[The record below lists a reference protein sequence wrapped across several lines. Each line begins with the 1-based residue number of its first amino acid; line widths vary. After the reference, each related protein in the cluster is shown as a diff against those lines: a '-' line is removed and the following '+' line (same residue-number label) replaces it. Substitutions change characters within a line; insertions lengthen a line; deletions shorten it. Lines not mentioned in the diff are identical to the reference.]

1 MYCRLRPIS
10 DPDPHCGVNTV
21 YNLRRRQA
29 NCIQRKIYSD
39 FSLFFKQLCV
49 RSISKFL
56 KPRFYFLHYS
66 GYRFIAN
73 SEHSSQSLFHRI
85 TPVYIRV
92 PKIFK
97 SSKNVY
103 YPVHLC
109 FPCGH
114 YCSEHITEDPPPT
127 KSIQGLFKLSNIF
140 KRDTGSFQ
148 TKNIS

>member
-1 MYCRLRPIS
+1 
-10 DPDPHCGVNTV
+10 VWN
-21 YNLRRRQA
+21 
-29 NCIQRKIYSD
+29 
-39 FSLFFKQLCV
+39 
-49 RSISKFL
+49 ISKFL

-85 TPVYIRV
+85 PPVYIKV

-114 YCSEHITEDPPPT
+114 FCPEHITEDPPPT
-127 KSIQGLFKLSNIF
+127 KSIQELFKLSNIF

-148 TKNIS
+148 TKNISWEVTTEVIVKLLPYVLVTAPEAKFCPHMIKAQKLKQYSMEIR